1 MKIFIMISMFVG
13 IFASCEQL
21 SAEQEI
27 TREQLDRQLA
37 EIQSFIEEGNCSS
50 DSQCK
55 FIPYGS
61 KACGGPQGYL
71 IFSSNVDEEKL
82 KSMVEKYSQAEAS
95 FNKANNIMSDCSIPP
110 EPQELVCEDGECV
123 EVA

>member
-1 MKIFIMISMFVG
+1 MFVG

-110 EPQELVCEDGECV
+110 EPQELACEDGECV

>member
-1 MKIFIMISMFVG
+1 MKIFLAISMFIG
-13 IFASCEQL
+13 IFASCEQM
-21 SAEQEI
+21 SADQEI

-37 EIQSFIEEGNCSS
+37 EIQTLINEGNCSNS
-50 DSQCK
+50 SQCK

-71 IFSSNVDEEKL
+71 IFSSGVDEEKL
-82 KSMVEKYSQAEAS
+82 KSLVEKYNKAEATY
-95 FNKANNIMSDCSIPP
+95 NKENNIMSDCSIPP
-110 EPQELVCEDGECV
+110 EPQELACEDGQCV